1 MKPLNSGQWLKQQK
15 YQKLF
20 TIKNPEILSGL

>member
-1 MKPLNSGQWLKQQK
+1 MEPLNSGQWLKQQK

-20 TIKNPEILSGL
+20 TTKNPEIISG